1 MAGNV
6 ILILGGTREA
16 IEIACDLEQIE
27 NTTVITSLAGVT
39 RSPRLPTGKVRFGGF
54 GGKDGLFDYLIREKI
69 TLVVDAT
76 HPFAEK
82 ITKNASEASERAN
95 IPFLHFSRKPWKE
108 TAQDKWYEVENSKAA
123 ASTLTQ
129 KDFECA
135 KNVFLTIG
143 RKDVNCFYSIN
154 TKQFFVRSI
163 EPVKELACF
172 NNMKWIQGRGPFTFQ
187 DEYTFFKEHSI
198 DCLVAKNSGGCS
210 SYPKIKAARF
220 LGIPVVL
227 VQQPKS
233 INLKK
238 IYDRE
243 ALTAFVLHDLSR

>member
-108 TAQDKWYEVENSKAA
+108 TTQDKWYEVENSKAA

-154 TKQFFVRSI
+154 TKQFFS
-163 EPVKELACF
+163 
-172 NNMKWIQGRGPFTFQ
+172 
-187 DEYTFFKEHSI
+187 
-198 DCLVAKNSGGCS
+198 
-210 SYPKIKAARF
+210 
-220 LGIPVVL
+220 
-227 VQQPKS
+227 
-233 INLKK
+233 
-238 IYDRE
+238 
-243 ALTAFVLHDLSR
+243 LT

>member
-1 MAGNV
+1 MVGNV

-16 IEIACDLEQIE
+16 IEIAFDLEQIE
-27 NTTVITSLAGVT
+27 NTTVVTSLAGVT
-39 RSPRLPTGKVRFGGF
+39 RSQRLPNGKVRYGGF
-54 GGKDGLFDYLIREKI
+54 GGKDGLFDYIIREKI
-69 TLVVDAT
+69 TLVIDAT

-82 ITKNASEASERAN
+82 ITKNASEASKRAN
-95 IPFLHFSRKPWKE
+95 IPFLCFSRKPWKK

-135 KNVFLTIG
+135 KNIFLTIG
-143 RKDVNCFYSIN
+143 RKDVNCFYPIK

-172 NNMKWIQGRGPFTFQ
+172 DNIRWIQGRGPFTFQ
-187 DEYTFFKEHSI
+187 DEYTFFQEHSI
-198 DCLVAKNSGGCS
+198 DCLVAKNSGGYAS
-210 SYPKIKAARF
+210 HPKITVARV

-227 VQQPKS
+227 LQQPKS
-233 INLKK
+233 INVTK